1 MYSTYFVSMITTIE
15 KLFQIK
21 SKTTGLLM
29 SVTEVG
35 QISTALFL
43 TYYAGRGHR
52 PRWIACGKQKKT
64 KNKKRI
70 AYDFELRWSQ
80 SISLHQKR
88 IYELINACYF
98 VVSPFR
104 RSFGRYDGFRA
115 RHILLHTT
123 TFYLRR
129 WTVERKQ
136 CILWWQNKR

>member
-52 PRWIACGKQKKT
+52 PRWIACGKQKK
-64 KNKKRI
+64 NKEEDTFS
-70 AYDFELRWSQ
+70 YDFELR
-80 SISLHQKR
+80 
-88 IYELINACYF
+88 
-98 VVSPFR
+98 
-104 RSFGRYDGFRA
+104 
-115 RHILLHTT
+115 
-123 TFYLRR
+123 
-129 WTVERKQ
+129 
-136 CILWWQNKR
+136 